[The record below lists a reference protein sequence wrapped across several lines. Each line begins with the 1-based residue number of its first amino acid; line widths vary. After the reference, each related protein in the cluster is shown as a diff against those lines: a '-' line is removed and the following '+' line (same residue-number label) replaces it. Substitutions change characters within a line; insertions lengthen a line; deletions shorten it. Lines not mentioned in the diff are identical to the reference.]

1 MSEIT
6 FRVETCSETGGFV
19 ARWDDPQG
27 GGITTQGD
35 TLAELHAMVADAV
48 KGYFEPGEHPWQVRL
63 HFAGAKGYLC
73 VAQRRDSGRPCK
85 LPAKGMT
92 SVPV

>member
-6 FRVETCSETGGFV
+6 FRVETCSETAGFI

-35 TLAELHAMVADAV
+35 TLAELYAMVADAV
-48 KGYFEPGEHPWQVRL
+48 KGYFEPGEHPRQVRL
-63 HFAGAKGYLC
+63 HFVGDPILA
-73 VAQRRDSGRPCK
+73 VA
-85 LPAKGMT
+85 
-92 SVPV
+92 